1 MGGVGLFY
9 YAAAR
14 YVDGEDILFPIDVR
28 ENTAGAEIIGG
39 VNFTQ
44 LTKEVRT
51 KTTETMTDNGFAVI
65 YSASRARRPRWS
77 DGRKLSITHILNA
90 LAYHGDE
97 LSDLSVE

>member
-9 YAAAR
+9 YAGSAA

-28 ENTAGAEIIGG
+28 ENTAGAGGLSVG

-65 YSASRARRPRWS
+65 YSASKGEKAA
-77 DGRKLSITHILNA
+77 DGPPGGNSPFTQEFLNA
-90 LAYHGDE
+90 LA
-97 LSDLSVE
+97 